1 VAHSLSA
8 KKRVRQN
15 EKSRIIN
22 RSRKSQIKT
31 QVKRFEATLE
41 KGDVETA
48 GEQLRLL
55 TKKLDKT
62 AATST
67 MHKKT
72 AARKK
77 SRLAKKLN
85 ALKAKRDQGMSS
97 SPSTSPEQA

>member
-15 EKSRIIN
+15 VRRKTLN
-22 RSRKSQIKT
+22 RSRKSQVKT
-31 QVKRFEATLE
+31 QIKHLEATLSE
-41 KGDVETA
+41 GNVATA
-48 GEQLRLL
+48 QEQFRAVVR
-55 TKKLDKT
+55 KLDKAGT
-62 AATST
+62 TST

-85 ALKAKRDQGMSS
+85 ALQAKQGAGSQ
-97 SPSTSPEQA
+97 PK

>member
-1 VAHSLSA
+1 MAHSLSA

-15 EKSRIIN
+15 GKRRTIN
-22 RSRKSQIKT
+22 RARKSQVKT
-31 QVKRFEATLE
+31 QIKHFEAAVA
-41 KGDVETA
+41 KGDVEGAT
-48 GEQLRLL
+48 EQLRVL
-55 TKKLDKT
+55 TKKLDQT

-85 ALKAKRDQGMSS
+85 ALKKA
-97 SPSTSPEQA
+97 

>member
-15 EKSRIIN
+15 TKSKMIN
-22 RSRKSQIKT
+22 RTRKSQLKKQIKG
-31 QVKRFEATLE
+31 FEAALGG
-41 KGDVETA
+41 GDVAAASVEY
-48 GEQLRLL
+48 QKVSR
-55 TKKLDKT
+55 KLDKT
-62 AATST
+62 ASTST

-85 ALKAKRDQGMSS
+85 ALKAKS
-97 SPSTSPEQA
+97 E